1 MQIYFGKDHEKKDN
15 FTFSVREKR
24 GSRFFLSLKKF
35 RSVSISLLIWSSR
48 HNVSKKGENS
58 AKTNAHVSARLSD
71 VQKLKYF
78 SFLKNFCIPFLEPRT
93 GVSSPSTWETNLK
106 RKCWFHLLIT
116 RATTYL
122 EIVLFSN
129 FVALLSSFKQLCC
142 LKRSHLLTLWRR
154 NGSDH
159 PSAPHRNS
167 CWGLPLLVGCRIYSH

>member
-71 VQKLKYF
+71 AKVKIFLFFKKFLY
-78 SFLKNFCIPFLEPRT
+78 SFPRT
-93 GVSSPSTWETNLK
+93 KNRSEFSINMRNKFLRE
-106 RKCWFHLLIT
+106 KCWFNLLIT
-116 RATTYL
+116 RATTYTLKLHFFGIL
-122 EIVLFSN
+122 EHFELF
-129 FVALLSSFKQLCC
+129 
-142 LKRSHLLTLWRR
+142 
-154 NGSDH
+154 
-159 PSAPHRNS
+159 
-167 CWGLPLLVGCRIYSH
+167 

>member
-1 MQIYFGKDHEKKDN
+1 MLQ
-15 FTFSVREKR
+15 KR
-24 GSRFFLSLKKF
+24 GKIVPKQMHMYLRDYLM
-35 RSVSISLLIWSSR
+35 
-48 HNVSKKGENS
+48 
-58 AKTNAHVSARLSD
+58 
-71 VQKLKYF
+71 QKLKYF

-106 RKCWFHLLIT
+106 RKMLISSLDNKSN
-116 RATTYL
+116 YL
-122 EIVLFSN
+122 PWNCTFFEFCSP
-129 FVALLSSFKQLCC
+129 LSSFKQLCC